1 VSSGAR
7 PARDHG
13 GRSSGNVDGTAD
25 TELRQRILWALQCR
39 VCGRALE
46 FRGDLLACG
55 EGHCFAHLQAIE
67 TRNGS
72 DLASLR
78 DVETSRPLLLKIPKL
93 AHWNG
98 WSEERLDHLI
108 RHEAAT
114 ATGLRAALGTG
125 PYRVPDMLPGP
136 VPGRALLMPRL
147 EGPSLERW
155 LYGRDAWLHPRRV
168 LAGCRRSG
176 AWLAAMVTA
185 TARGRAMFDPE
196 STLERTREFLAE
208 VADRGHPEHKVRWLA
223 TMVEA
228 SAARAAGTELLRCL
242 VHGDFR
248 PRHVVLTEEA
258 ATVIDWEEAE
268 EDWAHQ
274 DAAFYLASLDGFLA
288 QHPRRRWSPA
298 ARLAGRAFLAAYLR
312 DAPPGWADVGP
323 LFRVAAM
330 VRALN
335 IDYRGR
341 LARRRPAVFRRVV
354 LPHYDRW
361 FKAWECAERRGY
373 PAFSEHA
380 RIGQV

>member
-1 VSSGAR
+1 M
-7 PARDHG
+7 
-13 GRSSGNVDGTAD
+13 AD
-25 TELRQRILWALQCR
+25 AELRRRVLWALRCP
-39 VCGRALE
+39 VCARDLE
-46 FRGDLLACG
+46 LRGDLLTCRD
-55 EGHCFAHLQAIE
+55 GHGFAHLQAVR

-72 DLASLR
+72 DLADLR
-78 DVETSRPLLLKIPKL
+78 DAKTARPLLLKIPKL
-93 AHWNG
+93 AHWNA

-114 ATGLRAALGTG
+114 AAGLRAALGPG
-125 PYRVPDMLPGP
+125 PYGVPDMLPGP

-147 EGPSLERW
+147 EGPSLERR
-155 LYGRDAWLHPRRV
+155 LYGREAWVRPRRV
-168 LAGCRRSG
+168 LDGCRRSG
-176 AWLAAMVTA
+176 AWLAAMVAA
-185 TARGRAMFDPE
+185 TAGERTRFDPE
-196 STLERTREFLAE
+196 QTLERTRGFLAE
-208 VADRGHPEHKVRWLA
+208 VGERGHPEHKVRWLA
-223 TMVEA
+223 AMVEA
-228 SAARAAGTELLRCL
+228 GAGHAAGTDVVRCL

-248 PRHVVLTEEA
+248 PRHVVLTGEG
-258 ATVIDWEEAE
+258 ATVIDWEDAT

-312 DAPPGWADVGP
+312 DAPPGWADAGP

-361 FKAWECAERRGY
+361 FRAWQRAEQRGY
-373 PAFSEHA
+373 PTFAGP
-380 RIGQV
+380 RIGRM